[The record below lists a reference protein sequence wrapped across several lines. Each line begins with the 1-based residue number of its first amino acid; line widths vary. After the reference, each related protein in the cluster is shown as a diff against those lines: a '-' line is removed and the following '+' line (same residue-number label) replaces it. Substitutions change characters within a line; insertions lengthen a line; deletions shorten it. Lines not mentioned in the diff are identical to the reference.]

1 MLRQMQILWTSVKDM
16 IMVRTILIWLLL
28 FIVVVIPTIITIT
41 GITLVFMDE
50 MEEEGKDDWSQ

>member
-1 MLRQMQILWTSVKDM
+1 MLRLMQNLWTSVEDM

-50 MEEEGKDDWSQ
+50 MEEEGDDWSQ

>member
-1 MLRQMQILWTSVKDM
+1 
-16 IMVRTILIWLLL
+16 MVRTILIWLLL